1 MNSLTTKCKTSL
13 ACKGYHHGD
22 LRNALIIAADDLI
35 REKGSLD
42 FTMIDAARKAGVS
55 SAAPYRH
62 FKDKDAL
69 LQAVSE
75 VAFLAL
81 DELTGAVVAAHPV
94 GSTQSLIALGHSY
107 IRFVTEHPQYY
118 ELLWGGQE
126 KRKRDLQDSEHSK
139 SGFNLFVDAVNA
151 WCEKAGLHD
160 YDPLELAV
168 KMWANGHGLACL
180 AMNENIEVVMPE
192 ADIYALF
199 ESSAHTFLDGLRNEV
214 AAQGVTPAS

>member
-1 MNSLTTKCKTSL
+1 MNSLTNKCKTSP

-22 LRNALIIAADDLI
+22 LRNALIVAADDLI

-81 DELTGAVVAAHPV
+81 NELTQGVVAAHPV
-94 GSTQSLIALGHSY
+94 GSTESLIALGHAY

-118 ELLWGGQE
+118 ELMWGSQE
-126 KRKRDLQDSEHSK
+126 ERTRDPHDQELGK
-139 SGFNLFVDAVNA
+139 SHFNLFVAAVNA

-160 YDPLELAV
+160 YHPLELAV

-180 AMNENIEVVMPE
+180 AMNENIKVVMPE

-199 ESSAHTFLDGLRNEV
+199 ESSAHTFLDGLRNTSS
-214 AAQGVTPAS
+214 AQ